1 MRMQKEEK
9 IVVVLLFMALGS
21 LAVASWAF
29 GPEETEGI
37 TVQAKEDSQISLEGI
52 VLEINPTKT
61 GGHLIIKLDSTQ
73 MPVFVPRDAGVE
85 DLLHRLRQGDKV
97 RITGIPKDFHGQQ
110 EIEVAKP
117 GDVNVL
123 V

>member
-29 GPEETEGI
+29 GPEDTEGS
-37 TVQAKEDSQISLEGI
+37 TVQAKEDSQISLEGL
-52 VLEINPTKT
+52 VQEINPTKT

-73 MPVFVPRDAGVE
+73 MPVFVPRDAGANEIGKRVKPGE
-85 DLLHRLRQGDKV
+85 RV
-97 RITGIPKDFHGQQ
+97 RIKGRQTEYGGGK
-110 EIEVAKP
+110 EIRVDRSEDIEP
-117 GDVNVL
+117 VN
-123 V
+123 

>member
-29 GPEETEGI
+29 SPDESDTA
-37 TVQAKEDSQISLEGI
+37 AKEDTGLSLEGV
-52 VLEINPTKT
+52 VLEMNPTKT

-73 MPVFVPRDAGVE
+73 MPVFVPRDAGAEEIGKRIKLGNKVWIRGSPTEYGGEKEIRVDRAE
-85 DLLHRLRQGDKV
+85 D
-97 RITGIPKDFHGQQ
+97 
-110 EIEVAKP
+110 IESVK
-117 GDVNVL
+117 
-123 V
+123 

>member
-29 GPEETEGI
+29 SPEETEAS
-37 TVQAKEDSQISLEGI
+37 TVQAKEDSQISLEGL

-61 GGHLIIKLDSTQ
+61 GGHLLLKLDSTST
-73 MPVFVPRDAGVE
+73 PVFVPRDSGAGDVQ
-85 DLLHRLRQGDKV
+85 RRVNVGDRIRVRGTATEFGGKEELKV
-97 RITGIPKDFHGQQ
+97 GRAAD
-110 EIEVAKP
+110 IEV
-117 GDVNVL
+117 L
-123 V
+123 

>member
-29 GPEETEGI
+29 GPEDTEGS
-37 TVQAKEDSQISLEGI
+37 TVQAKEDSQISLEGL
-52 VLEINPTKT
+52 VQEINPTKT

-73 MPVFVPRDAGVE
+73 MPVFVPRDSGA
-85 DLLHRLRQGDKV
+85 
-97 RITGIPKDFHGQQ
+97 
-110 EIEVAKP
+110 
-117 GDVNVL
+117 GDVQSRVNIGDRIRVRGIAAEFGGKKELKVGRAADVEVL
-123 V
+123 

>member
-9 IVVVLLFMALGS
+9 IVVVLLLMALVS

-29 GPEETEGI
+29 SPEETDES
-37 TVQAKEDSQISLEGI
+37 TVQSKEDSQISLEGI

-73 MPVFVPRDAGVE
+73 MPVFVPRDSGAGNVQGRVNIGDRIRVRGIAAEFGGKKELVVGRAADVE
-85 DLLHRLRQGDKV
+85 
-97 RITGIPKDFHGQQ
+97 
-110 EIEVAKP
+110 
-117 GDVNVL
+117 VL
-123 V
+123 

>member
-29 GPEETEGI
+29 GPEDTEGS
-37 TVQAKEDSQISLEGI
+37 TVQAKEDSQISLEGL
-52 VLEINPTKT
+52 VQEINPTKT

-73 MPVFVPRDAGVE
+73 MPVFVPLDSGA
-85 DLLHRLRQGDKV
+85 
-97 RITGIPKDFHGQQ
+97 
-110 EIEVAKP
+110 
-117 GDVNVL
+117 GDVQSRVNIGDRIRVRGIAAEFGGKKELKVGRAADVEVL
-123 V
+123 